1 MKIGDKIVQSYEG
14 RTATASHGRV
24 DIVYIIKSIDEIN
37 KTCQCELI
45 EDNTYLIL
53 RKGKIETLNFD
64 YVLKY
69 LQS

>member
-24 DIVYIIKSIDEIN
+24 DIVYIIKSIDRIG
-37 KTCQCELI
+37 KTCKCELI
-45 EDNTYLIL
+45 EDNTYLTL
-53 RKGKIETLNFD
+53 RKGKIEKLSFD